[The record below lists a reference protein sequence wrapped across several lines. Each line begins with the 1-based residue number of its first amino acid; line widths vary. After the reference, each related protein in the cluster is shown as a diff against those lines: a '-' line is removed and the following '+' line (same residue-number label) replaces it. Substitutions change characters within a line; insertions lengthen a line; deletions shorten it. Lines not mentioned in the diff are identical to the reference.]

1 VVPGYD
7 VDVDVRDGL
16 AGGFPVVHPYGEGV
30 ASVGAAYSPLLCAH
44 FVPERHPFVLAAVT
58 EMLDVP
64 SGDDEGVSRV
74 DRVVVFGGDRQ
85 GPRPHDD
92 TSFQP
97 VRAERAV
104 RLTGWV
110 ASLIFS
116 GPQLRLVRGK
126 VPFEMLADLAPDWV
140 ASQLRSRFP
149 DPQVAWD
156 LVSEGWSGTAA
167 QLESVV
173 GG

>member
-1 VVPGYD
+1 MALCLQGCGWGLCGRRFVCGASADSFLFLLPVSVGSVDCFPHPASRVGGVAVVSGYD

-44 FVPERHPFVLAAVT
+44 FVSERHPFVLVEVT

-64 SGDDEGVSRV
+64 SGDDEGVPRV

-97 VRAERAV
+97 VRQN
-104 RLTGWV
+104 GQ
-110 ASLIFS
+110 S
-116 GPQLRLVRGK
+116 G
-126 VPFEMLADLAPDWV
+126 
-140 ASQLRSRFP
+140 
-149 DPQVAWD
+149 
-156 LVSEGWSGTAA
+156 
-167 QLESVV
+167 
-173 GG
+173 